1 MKIENKVVVI
11 TGGAG
16 GIGLALA
23 KIFIN
28 ENAKVVI
35 LLDINF
41 DNFESMNKNLISK
54 ICDVTI
60 EKELANII
68 DEINHEFGLIDIFC
82 SNAGILSLGNEQTSM
97 DDWNKNWYLHVM
109 SHVFAAKKLIPEM
122 LKRGSGY
129 FVNTSSAAGLL
140 SHIDSVTYSTT
151 KHAAIG
157 LSLIHI

>member
-1 MKIENKVVVI
+1 MKIENKIVVV

-16 GIGLALA
+16 GIGQALG
-23 KIFIN
+23 KSFIY

-41 DNFESMNKNLISK
+41 DNIELTNKNLVTK

-60 EKELANII
+60 EKELARTI

-82 SNAGILSLGNEQTSM
+82 SNAGILSLGNEQTSIE
-97 DDWNKNWYLHVM
+97 DWNKNWYLHVM
-109 SHVFAAKKLIPEM
+109 SHVFAAKKLIPKM

-129 FVNTSSAAGLL
+129 FLNTSSAAG
-140 SHIDSVTYSTT
+140 Y
-151 KHAAIG
+151 
-157 LSLIHI
+157 